1 MQTADKACG
10 KIYIAGIICT
20 GMSSKPGFLDG
31 EKDMPMNHTIIR
43 EEDLMPSKKRKYALD
58 KIESIAKEA
67 AVVAYT
73 VLALDCDYSVSL
85 IDDPTIIEDGLFDT
99 KDNIIM
105 LNLARL
111 EPFPPGTLII
121 EMEDPDQDENFRLV
135 MKICYI
141 IFHEMRHRYQKRAVE
156 IYTLNKMLGG
166 KMFKP
171 LESDKKC
178 ELWLKEMQETGE
190 TTDIEE
196 DCDDFAYYLT
206 SRYPIEL
213 PMTRTNRRLG
223 AMKRKYDK
231 MEIPDS

>member
-1 MQTADKACG
+1 
-10 KIYIAGIICT
+10 
-20 GMSSKPGFLDG
+20 
-31 EKDMPMNHTIIR
+31 
-43 EEDLMPSKKRKYALD
+43 MPSKKRKYTLD

-73 VLALDCDYSVSL
+73 VLGLDCDYSVSL

-121 EMEDPDQDENFRLV
+121 EMEDPDQDEDFRLV

-213 PMTRTNRRLG
+213 PMTRTNKRLG
-223 AMKRKYDK
+223 VMKRKYDK
-231 MEIPDS
+231 VEIPDS